1 MADPF
6 VGEIRIFGGT
16 FAPVGW
22 AFCQGQLLPI
32 AQNQALF
39 SLLGTTYGGDGRTTF
54 ALPDLRG
61 RVVIGFGQGPGLSNY
76 PQGEQGGAEMVT
88 LTIQQ
93 MPAHSHTVSA
103 TQTQSTTDPKGAVPA
118 QTSGPTPGQAPKVY
132 GAVPDATTMNNGM
145 IGQTGG
151 GVPVGVRQ
159 PFLVINYIIA
169 LQGIYPSRS

>member
-22 AFCQGQLLPI
+22 ALCQGQLLPI

-39 SLLGTTYGGDGRTTF
+39 SLLGTTYGGDGRVTF

-61 RVVIGFGQGPGLSNY
+61 RVVMGFGQGPGLSNY
-76 PQGEQGGAEMVT
+76 AQGEQGGAEMVT

-93 MPAHSHTVSA
+93 MPAHSHTVAA

-118 QTSGPTPGQAPKVY
+118 QTLGPTPGQAPKVY